1 MITMKKWGTKSEIG
15 FAIISTAIALDA
27 IFDLNPYLLFV
38 SAITGLLLI
47 LSSVY
52 DWYKNKK
59 RKG

>member
-15 FAIISTAIALDA
+15 GGIIFTTIAVDA
-27 IFDLNPYLLFV
+27 IFDLDPYLLIV
-38 SAITGLLLI
+38 SAITGLILI
-47 LSSVY
+47 FSSVY